1 MILITTLL
9 LGGLT
14 VILNPEARVRGTE
27 LSVGA
32 LAEVRGDDAALVERI
47 KTLELGWAPAP
58 GYRRTLQR
66 WQIEQKL
73 QTAFPGTQ
81 IKLEGADVIRIAPQT
96 TKLSG
101 SELRTRAESELR
113 SIFGSK
119 EAILTPTGPMLDVE
133 IPAGDRNPE
142 LRCVLEKREQR
153 AGAWSVP
160 VQIWVDGALFST
172 QWINFQ
178 VEISDLVPV
187 LIRDVRR
194 GDVLGP
200 EHFEL
205 RRARVG
211 HMGSL
216 EPLSGSALLG
226 AVAQMDLAAGTTVT
240 ARDVQ
245 RARLVK
251 SGDTVQVQVRKGA
264 ITARASAIA
273 KTDGMS
279 GDRIRLVSADKTREL
294 SGVVIGRGLVEVDLG
309 TR

>member
-1 MILITTLL
+1 MMLITTLL

-32 LAEVRGDDAALVERI
+32 LAEVRGDDTALVERI

-58 GYRRTLQR
+58 GYTRTLQR

-73 QTAFPGTQ
+73 QAAFPGTH

-119 EAILTPTGPMLDVE
+119 ETILTPTGPMLDVE
-133 IPAGDRNPE
+133 IPAGDRHPE

-216 EPLSGSALLG
+216 EPLSGPALLG
-226 AVAQMDLAAGTTVT
+226 AVAQMDLAAGATVT